1 MSDIVRL
8 GTHLD
13 RQALFDVEAT
23 RRIEAEAAAGLPG
36 FTLMSRAGEAVARL
50 CLAVAPHARRVVVQA
65 GPGNNGGDGL
75 VAATHLHAWG
85 KRVSVRLLGDDS
97 KRPADAAQALA
108 LALQA
113 GVEVEATSPSSSPSG
128 EPAGDA
134 PDLVVDALLGIGASR
149 PPEGRIAEAIER
161 IRVLGERGATVVAV
175 DVPSGLDARTG
186 LELGDACVVARHT
199 IALLTA
205 KPGLFTADGRDRAG
219 TVWLAAIGAEPDPS
233 LAAAWLVGSD
243 ALRALRQPRRFAQH
257 KGSFGDVVIVGGA
270 AGTVGAGLLAARAA
284 HAAGAGKVFVDL
296 LGNDEPGFDIVRP
309 ELMFDPGW
317 SNGPA
322 DTLKRSTV
330 VCGCGGGDAV
340 RAALPRL
347 LSLVPRLVLDADAL
361 NALAGDERLRAMCAE
376 RATRGQQTILTP
388 HPLEAAR
395 LLGRS
400 TRDVQADRLSAAAAL
415 AERYRA
421 TIVLKGS
428 GTVIA
433 APCQTPNIVATGN
446 ASLATAGTG
455 DVLAGWT
462 GGRWSEGSAGP
473 QAFGVATLAAVEHGA
488 AAEPAAAGAL
498 RAGDLVEVL
507 HRRSRRSTSAPSALD
522 AS

>member
-1 MSDIVRL
+1 MSGLVKL
-8 GTHLD
+8 GTHVE
-13 RQALFDVEAT
+13 RQALFDVDAT

-36 FTLMSRAGEAVARL
+36 FTLMARAGAAVARL
-50 CLAVAPHARRVVVQA
+50 CLAVAPHARRAVVHA

-75 VAATHLHAWG
+75 IAAMHLHAWG
-85 KRVSVRLLGDDS
+85 KRVSVRLLGDES
-97 KRPADAAQALA
+97 KRPADAAKALA
-108 LALQA
+108 MALQA
-113 GVEVEATSPSSSPSG
+113 GVDIDATWPTS

-149 PPEGRIAEAIER
+149 PPDGRIAEAIER
-161 IRVLGERGATVVAV
+161 IRTLGEGAATVVAI

-199 IALLTA
+199 LSLLTA
-205 KPGLFTADGRDRAG
+205 KPGLFTANGRDRAG

-233 LAAAWLVGSD
+233 LAAAWLIGSD
-243 ALRALRQPRRFAQH
+243 ALRALHQPRRFAQH

-270 AGTVGAGLLAARAA
+270 AGTVGAALLAARAA

-296 LGNDEPGFDIVRP
+296 LGNDEPGFDSVRP
-309 ELMFDPGW
+309 ELMFDPNW
-317 SNGPA
+317 SSGP
-322 DTLKRSTV
+322 TEKLKRSTV

-340 RAALPRL
+340 REALPRL

-361 NALAGDERLRAMCAE
+361 NALATDERLRTMCAE
-376 RATRGQQTILTP
+376 RATRRQQTILTP

-400 TRDVQADRLSAAAAL
+400 TREVQADRLSAAAEL

-433 APCQTPNIVATGN
+433 APGQTPNIVATGN

-462 GGRWSEGSAGP
+462 GGRWSEGSAGT
-473 QAFGVATLAAVEHGA
+473 QAFSVATLAAVEHGA

-498 RAGDLVEVL
+498 RASDLVEVL
-507 HRRSRRSTSAPSALD
+507 HRRSRRSASATEPLD

>member
-1 MSDIVRL
+1 MSGIVKL
-8 GTHLD
+8 GTHVE
-13 RQALFDVEAT
+13 RRALFDVEAT
-23 RRIEAEAAAGLPG
+23 RRIETEAAAGLPG

-50 CLAVAPHARRVVVQA
+50 CLAVAPHARRVVVHA

-85 KRVSVRLLGDDS
+85 KRVSVRLLGEAS

-108 LALQA
+108 MALQA
-113 GVEVEATSPSSSPSG
+113 GVDVATTSPSA

-149 PPEGRIAEAIER
+149 PPEGGVADAIER
-161 IRVLGERGATVVAV
+161 IRMHAEGGAIVLAV

-186 LELGDACVVARHT
+186 LELGDTCVVARHT
-199 IALLTA
+199 LSLLTA
-205 KPGLFTADGRDRAG
+205 KPGLFMASGRDRAG

-233 LAAAWLVGSD
+233 LAAAWLIGSD
-243 ALRALRQPRRFAQH
+243 ALRALHQPRRFAQH
-257 KGSFGDVVIVGGA
+257 KGSFGDVAIVGGA
-270 AGTVGAGLLAARAA
+270 AGTVGAALLAACAA

-296 LGNDEPGFDIVRP
+296 LGNDEPGFDSVRP
-309 ELMFDPGW
+309 ELMFDPDW

-322 DTLKRSTV
+322 EKLKRSTA

-361 NALAGDERLRAMCAE
+361 NALATDERLQAMCAD
-376 RATRGQQTILTP
+376 RTTRGHQTILTP

-395 LLGRS
+395 LLGCT
-400 TRDVQADRLSAAAAL
+400 TRDVQADRLGAAMKL

-433 APCQTPNIVATGN
+433 APGETPNIVATGN

-462 GGRWSEGSAGP
+462 GGRWSEGSAGTR
-473 QAFGVATLAAVEHGA
+473 AFNVATLSAVEHGA

-498 RAGDLVEVL
+498 RAGDLVHLL
-507 HRRSRRSTSAPSALD
+507 HRRSRLGP
-522 AS
+522 